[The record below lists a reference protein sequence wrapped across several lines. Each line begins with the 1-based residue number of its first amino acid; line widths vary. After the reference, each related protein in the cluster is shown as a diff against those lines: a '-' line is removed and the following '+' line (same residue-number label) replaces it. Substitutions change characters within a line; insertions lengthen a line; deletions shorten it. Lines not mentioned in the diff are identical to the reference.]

1 MLQRS
6 TTRLS
11 TLIVLN
17 QKANESMTA
26 LPTPLNNDSYKENA
40 KQAKSGLSTTLLF
53 WCPRLAP
60 WHWRLVR
67 PNDVSTWALGETVF
81 NPSEKHVTGCG
92 NMISADKSIGPLE
105 SSTPTGNSR
114 IKNVLP
120 GDIIVA
126 INNNQILQNTIPM
139 ALMTLTMISQM
150 SMMNKKG
157 SLST

>member
-1 MLQRS
+1 MSQ
-6 TTRLS
+6 
-11 TLIVLN
+11 
-17 QKANESMTA
+17 
-26 LPTPLNNDSYKENA
+26 
-40 KQAKSGLSTTLLF
+40 
-53 WCPRLAP
+53 
-60 WHWRLVR
+60 VR
-67 PNDVSTWALGETVF
+67 
-81 NPSEKHVTGCG
+81 G

-150 SMMNKKG
+150 SMMNKKKY